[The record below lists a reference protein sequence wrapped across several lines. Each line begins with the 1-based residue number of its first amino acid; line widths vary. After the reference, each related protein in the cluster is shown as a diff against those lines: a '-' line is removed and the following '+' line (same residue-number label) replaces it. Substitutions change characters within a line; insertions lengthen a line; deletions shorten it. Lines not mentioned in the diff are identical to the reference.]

1 MLLDIN
7 RALVLNR
14 EQTYFYIVMSNPSFA
29 DYKSFRPEFSEDLIP
44 TSAKDLI
51 IIERKQKQ
59 IVKGACKIFFK
70 KGYHPTTIREIAK
83 ACGMSIGQLYHY
95 ISCKDDVL
103 YLVHKHM
110 QTIWYEH
117 LKDSGIEEINDPL
130 QMLTKVLHHT
140 LQFMDENRKLF
151 QFIYSESKYLD
162 KKYLHVVLEM
172 DNKNVVGFYRR
183 LLAEVNKQN
192 QIKVDIDF
200 AGSLLAYLMVFL
212 PLRGWT
218 LRDKPIEGSIDSLID
233 FILRGLGVIQ

>member
-1 MLLDIN
+1 MLLHIY

-14 EQTYFYIVMSNPSFA
+14 KQTYFSIAMSSPSSH
-29 DYKSFRPEFSEDLIP
+29 DYRSFRPEFSKDLIP

-51 IIERKQKQ
+51 LIEKKQKQ
-59 IVKGACKIFFK
+59 IVEGAYKIFFK

-110 QTIWYEH
+110 QIIWYEH
-117 LKDSGIEEINDPL
+117 LKDSGIEEIKDPL
-130 QMLTKVLHHT
+130 QMLTKVLRQT
-140 LQFMDENRKLF
+140 LEFMDENRKLF

-162 KKYLHVVLEM
+162 KKHLRIVLEM
-172 DNKNVVGFYRR
+172 DYKNIVGFYHQ
-183 LLAEVNKQN
+183 LLGDVNKQN
-192 QIKVDIDF
+192 PIKVDIDF

-233 FILRGLGVIQ
+233 FILRGLGIIQ